1 VTKRGNRRAG
11 ASERRYKTALDQGR
25 YDHEVLAEELGIEL
39 DKQSATPLWQQLVDQ
54 LRARILDG
62 TAQPDQKL
70 PTEEAMT
77 EAYGVGR
84 STVTRALK
92 ILGSEGLVVYVPGR
106 GSFTALASDIAK
118 ARRRR

>member
-11 ASERRYKTALDQGR
+11 ASEGRYKTARDQGR

-92 ILGSEGLVVYVPGR
+92 ILGGEGLVVYVR